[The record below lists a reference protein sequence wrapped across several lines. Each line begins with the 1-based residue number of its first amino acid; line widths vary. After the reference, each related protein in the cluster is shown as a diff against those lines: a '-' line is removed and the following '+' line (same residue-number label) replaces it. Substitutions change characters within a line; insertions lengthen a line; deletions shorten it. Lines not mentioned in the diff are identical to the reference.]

1 MTAQTDRQVPHFLSM
16 ADLSADDLS
25 AVLERAANPEPFGL
39 VRWDNS
45 RRPAFDTYRT
55 AIRLLGGVRRAERER
70 WDAVGQ
76 IRLEQA
82 GQSTTVLFARLPGRQ
97 ETTVAATAAT
107 ADLALPPSGV
117 VVLASHRISAAGR
130 SQMDLHPERFR
141 HQMEYLVDHFTVV
154 SLDEALVLLAGRTT
168 SVGKPPI
175 VVTFDDGTE
184 DFHRVALPVL
194 DELGIAATIY
204 VATGPVLDG
213 TAWPDGAI
221 ALNPSALAEV
231 ASNDLVTIGC
241 HSHDHLLLDREP
253 AQTVANDLDRSIGLL
268 EEWTGKRPTH
278 FAYPKALPPS
288 ADNAALVRA
297 TSARQRHFTPSVKG
311 LRVVPQARSC
321 AGAIG
326 CRRCPLPDHPNRRQR
341 TANARGL
348 RRPLRATILV
358 SRTEP
363 LCHPMPRTPS
373 RCRPPL
379 G

>member
-1 MTAQTDRQVPHFLSM
+1 M
-16 ADLSADDLS
+16 ALTRSD
-25 AVLERAANPEPFGL
+25 L
-39 VRWDNS
+39 VRS
-45 RRPAFDTYRT
+45 ARRLTK
-55 AIRLLGGVRRAERER
+55 
-70 WDAVGQ
+70 W
-76 IRLEQA
+76 
-82 GQSTTVLFARLPGRQ
+82 
-97 ETTVAATAAT
+97 TAAT
-107 ADLALPPSGV
+107 ADLALPTSGV
-117 VVLASHRISAAGR
+117 VVLAYHRISAAGR

-297 TSARQRHFTPSVKG
+297 RFVSAA
-311 LRVVPQARSC
+311 L
-321 AGAIG
+321 AGT
-326 CRRCPLPDHPNRRQR
+326 RPNRYWRTDPQR
-341 TANARGL
+341 LHRTPIQRDDDDRSVRHKFDGGMRLEDDL
-348 RRPLRATILV
+348 RSLVHRLTYRRAT
-358 SRTEP
+358 T
-363 LCHPMPRTPS
+363 
-373 RCRPPL
+373 
-379 G
+379 